1 MRVFAANMSNG
12 VTMKTIAA
20 QAGVTQATVSMSLT
34 NNPRIPVATRERI
47 QAIAKKLGYQPNP
60 YLVTLMRLRRHGKQA
75 QDRPVLALVC
85 CQRSPNGWRDHPA
98 PTLRHMR
105 EGAFERATFRGYRA
119 QEFWLH
125 REDMSNERF
134 SEMLYARGIH
144 GLLLGPM
151 GENEPPPTLRWEH
164 FAAVSL
170 SVPQPALNVT
180 TICNDHYAGALEAM
194 RECHKLGYRRPGL
207 MLRQHHRNRFQGR
220 WEAGYLVGSEMLPE
234 LKIVEPLYVDGATD
248 SRILAWL
255 KRTKRDV
262 IITSV
267 SDLSPDWLGRGG
279 WRVPQELGLAMLAT
293 PEPGAPLSGVY
304 QNGKMIGALAVDT
317 LISMI
322 ERHERGLPEQA
333 TTLMVEGRWNP
344 GETLRNV
351 EVAPPARSRKA

>member
-1 MRVFAANMSNG
+1 MSNG

-34 NNPRIPVATRERI
+34 NNPRIPLATRERI
-47 QAIAKKLGYQPNP
+47 QAIAKKLGYHPNP

-85 CQRSPNGWRDHPA
+85 CQRTVNGWRDHPA

-134 SEMLYARGIH
+134 SEMLYARGIQ

-151 GENEPPPTLRWEH
+151 GENEAPPTLRWEH

-170 SVPQPALNVT
+170 SVPLPALNIT
-180 TICNDHYAGALEAM
+180 TVCNDHYAAALQAM
-194 RECHKLGYRRPGL
+194 RECHRLGYRRPGL
-207 MLRQHHRNRFQGR
+207 VVRQHHRNRFQGR

-234 LKIVEPLYVDGATD
+234 LKITEPIYLANATD
-248 SRILAWL
+248 ERIFPWL
-255 KRTKRDV
+255 RRTKRDV
-262 IITSV
+262 LISSL
-267 SDLSPDWLGRGG
+267 SDLSPEWLGRGG
-279 WRVPQELGLAMLAT
+279 WRVPQDLGLAMLAT
-293 PEPGAPLSGVY
+293 PEPEAPLSGIF
-304 QNGKMIGALAVDT
+304 QNGRMIGALAVDT

-333 TTLMVEGRWNP
+333 TTLMVEGRWNA
-344 GETLRNV
+344 GRTLHA
-351 EVAPPARSRKA
+351 VAPAAAVARRRKL